1 MEYWERWFLLGGME
15 LWEIKVFILG
25 KDWLKMLYRA
35 KNKSKKEEFI
45 LSQKVCNKIRKK
57 NKKESKVVLEVRPG
71 DTLRPT
77 V

>member
-1 MEYWERWFLLGGME
+1 MECWERWFLVGGME
-15 LWEIKVFILG
+15 LWEIKVLILG
-25 KDWLKMLYRA
+25 KDWLKMLYR
-35 KNKSKKEEFI
+35 EEFI
-45 LSQKVCNKIRKK
+45 LSQKVCNKTRKK